1 MDRTD
6 ERPERWWVLDPIGHL
21 GSVAPRCGVCAAPLP
36 TDMSI
41 PMFEDKPLCAAHA
54 GEKLSGTPMTAE
66 YARWIEEGDP
76 RWWSAWLCNCPYCAA
91 EEVIA

>member
-1 MDRTD
+1 MLN
-6 ERPERWWVLDPIGHL
+6 PAAHNLW
-21 GSVAPRCGVCAAPLP
+21 RCGICSAPLP
-36 TDMSI
+36 PDMSI
-41 PMFEDKPLCAAHA
+41 PMFEDMPLCAYHA

-76 RWWSAWLCNCPYCAA
+76 RWWSAWLCNCPYCDA